1 MPDRPV
7 PPERPADAPS
17 RAATTL
23 RAMSAESPEASGG
36 RAPATVVEHDGGNGA
51 RPRPAAHREDE
62 FTSEHHVYEPHRVG
76 LPPLRSYVRE
86 LWRRRQF
93 AIELSR
99 TTLRAQHFK
108 TALGQ
113 LWLVINPL
121 MLTLVYFL
129 LVEILRGGT
138 RGPVFFAHLMIGM
151 FAFHY
156 MVGAI
161 NQGAKSVVG
170 SGRLVLNTAFPRTL
184 LPLASVRT
192 AFMRFLPTLPVY
204 GVVHVVAGLPIGPH
218 LLWVFPIFLI
228 LTIFTA
234 GVAMLVAA
242 AQVYFRDVR
251 SFLPYFNRIWM
262 YATPVLYYF
271 DEVPPRLHRLIELNP
286 LTPIF
291 ATLSD
296 VANRGLNPNPTYLA
310 WGTAWAL
317 VAFVAGALFFMSRE
331 REFAVRL

>member
-1 MPDRPV
+1 M
-7 PPERPADAPS
+7 S
-17 RAATTL
+17 RQRRARRTSPAATTL
-23 RAMSAESPEASGG
+23 RAMSAESPGASGG
-36 RAPATVVEHDGGNGA
+36 RVPASVLEHDGGDGT
-51 RPRPAAHREDE
+51 RPRPPAHREDE
-62 FTSEHHVYEPHRVG
+62 FTSEHHVYEPHRIG
-76 LPPLRSYVRE
+76 LPPIRPYVRE

-129 LVEILRGGT
+129 LVDILRGGT
-138 RGPVFFAHLMIGM
+138 RGATFFAHLMVGM
-151 FAFHY
+151 FAFHF
-156 MVGAI
+156 MTGAI

-184 LPLASVRT
+184 LPLAAVRT
-192 AFMRFLPTLPVY
+192 AFMRFLPTVGVY
-204 GVVHVVAGLPIGPH
+204 TVVHVVSGLPIGPH
-218 LLWVFPIFLI
+218 LLWVMPIFLI

-234 GVAMLVAA
+234 GVAMLAAA

-262 YATPVLYYF
+262 YATPVLYYL
-271 DEVPPRLHRLIELNP
+271 DEVPSRLRWIIDFNP

-291 ATLSD
+291 ASLSD
-296 VANRGLNPNPTYLA
+296 VANRGLEPNPTYLA
-310 WGTAWAL
+310 WGLAWAL